1 WNWLEFKPDG
11 SHGRSLQFWPP
22 EDKLWQSAPAPDWAC
37 QIHNGEYL
45 LQGDTCLLLLAPRQE
60 ALRWIHKLP
69 DPKRE
74 DALLKVAFKSHSDEE
89 TRKQK
94 AAEILTALKAA
105 GTFEAEKEEQVEYLA
120 KHLQLSKNLA
130 GNWLLQPGTPG
141 NALYIVLEGS
151 IEIIAPEPE
160 KPVIYTAG
168 PGDICAQQGV
178 LSMEEKPYKPGLR
191 VKEDA
196 KLLILDK
203 TEFKKAV
210 VGFPRLY
217 QLIRS
222 QDGDNQRR
230 FKAFAERKT
239 EAVQDQLRLSINE
252 TRIREF
258 GLFADADHLFF
269 EALAEKVQ
277 PLAYM
282 PEQDVFARL
291 ESGGSLFL
299 ILEGQVGVLRKGES
313 EPLILLGEGEIFGE
327 MALYFNQPRSA
338 TIRTMDYCKFFEIEY
353 RHVRTLSARFPWFG
367 LRLEEMARQ
376 RQQGNQINEAAYE
389 EASGLKR
396 DDLPSLEVAPAGL
409 KGRQIYYHASLHHD
423 ALLGFNT
430 QGELLWFWGR
440 EADKQLFQPTRVHS
454 LGGSLLVVDTGNDR
468 VLEVDTH
475 TREILRKWSGSLSR
489 PRAAA
494 LTPEGLL
501 LVADEGNQRLVAMDE
516 SGREVWTHGL
526 PEEIMKPTWVE
537 FTPDGNILFADAG
550 MHRVY
555 ELQRDGVL
563 VWKHGK
569 WRNAGTAVDQLD
581 SPSCVRRMIDGSTLI
596 ADAGNRRL
604 VWIRPE
610 ADPVLISLDSIN
622 LEPEYC
628 ELLENGEFLV
638 SSASENRIVRLNRR
652 GEVTWKALIS
662 FPQAGHQAQPEQTA
676 PAQEGERWILDLDQL
691 EQLEAQQPQPAAE
704 LASDETAVE
713 EPAAVDL
720 VMAWGEGASPAQEQ
734 PEPEPDSQLMPEL
747 DAVLEDLHQELSPDE
762 TQGTHGTSW
771 SELAFL
777 EHPEMARSETIN
789 LPGNVRPTNQ
799 HTPTPEAQWGELD
812 FLDQPV
818 PENLD
823 LAMDMLFDDVDA
835 EAADRAEAASTGSG
849 PAAGPAPEDLGV
861 AMDQLFDDV
870 DAEAVDHQVAA
881 PAGAGPAEEPAPED
895 LGMAMDQLFD
905 DVDAEAVQAEAL
917 QAEAAPEDLV
927 MALDMLFDDEPG
939 ADEVTP
945 AAVGEASAWE
955 GMAFLDAETPP
966 ASAEPGQ
973 ASTDFDEALD
983 QLFDDVAADT
993 GKAAPRTPA
1002 PEQVRPQQPVS
1013 VNPHPPLPAGM
1024 DRPMPT
1030 QMVPKQPLPAGMDR
1044 PMPTQM
1050 VPKQPLPAGMD
1061 RPMPTQMVPK
1071 QPLPAV
1077 PASDQPMPTQML
1089 PNQPMHT
1096 KLVPNQPML
1105 TRPAPQLPWAEL
1117 GLEPDEPVP
1126 ADPEAVKTQGSST
1139 QQDLNSAMGLLFGD
1153 EKPDPALAGTS
1164 AASGWSDAD
1173 FDFLDSLDD

>member
-69 DPKRE
+69 DPKRD

-94 AAEILTALKAA
+94 AAEILAALKAA

-120 KHLQLSKNLA
+120 KHLQLSRNLA

-141 NALYIVLEGS
+141 NAMYIVLEGS

-196 KLLILDK
+196 KLLILDR

-258 GLFADADHLFF
+258 GLFADADNLFF

-353 RHVRTLSARFPWFG
+353 RHVRALSARFPWFG

-423 ALLGFNT
+423 ALIGFNT

-454 LGGSLLVVDTGNDR
+454 LGDALLVIDTGNDR
-468 VLEVDTH
+468 VLEIDTH

-581 SPSCVRRMIDGSTLI
+581 SPSCIRRMIDGSTLI

-610 ADPVLISLDSIN
+610 ADPVLISLDSLN

-662 FPQAGHQAQPEQTA
+662 FPQAGQQAQPEQPA

-691 EQLEAQQPQPAAE
+691 EQIEAQQPVAE
-704 LASDETAVE
+704 VASDESVIE

-734 PEPEPDSQLMPEL
+734 PEPDSQLMPEL

-762 TQGTHGTSW
+762 TQGEHGTSW

-789 LPGNVRPTNQ
+789 LPGNVRPANQ

-835 EAADRAEAASTGSG
+835 EAAKTGAG
-849 PAAGPAPEDLGV
+849 PAAGPAP
-861 AMDQLFDDV
+861 Q
-870 DAEAVDHQVAA
+870 
-881 PAGAGPAEEPAPED
+881 D

-905 DVDAEAVQAEAL
+905 DVDAEAADHQVAAPAAARAPEEPVPEDLGMAMDKLFDDVDAEAVQSEAP
-917 QAEAAPEDLV
+917 QAAAAPEDLD
-927 MALDMLFDDEPG
+927 MALDMLFDDEPA
-939 ADEVTP
+939 ADEALP
-945 AAVGEASAWE
+945 AAVASAWE

-966 ASAEPGQ
+966 EAAEPEQ
-973 ASTDFDEALD
+973 ESADFDEALD
-983 QLFDDVAADT
+983 QLFDDVESEADA
-993 GKAAPRTPA
+993 GKAAPGAPA
-1002 PEQVRPQQPVS
+1002 PEPVLPEPAR
-1013 VNPHPPLPAGM
+1013 VKPNPPAGT

-1030 QMVPKQPLPAGMDR
+1030 QMIPKQPLPAGMDR

-1050 VPKQPLPAGMD
+1050 VPKQPLPA
-1061 RPMPTQMVPK
+1061 
-1071 QPLPAV
+1071 A
-1077 PASDQPMPTQML
+1077 PASDQSMPTQLL

-1096 KLVPNQPML
+1096 KLVPSQTML
-1105 TRPAPQLPWAEL
+1105 TQPAPQLPWADL

-1126 ADPEAVKTQGSST
+1126 ADPEAAKAQVPST
-1139 QQDLNSAMGLLFGD
+1139 QQELNSAMGILFGD